1 MNNDLSYE
9 ISHVV
14 VTPRLMKLLNQRP
27 KGRYSRSDAYFDL
40 LGRAMVKKPFSVLPK
55 TASAELLAE
64 FDTTITDLA
73 EKWSWQRSTVRDF
86 LSELSAIGQI
96 EREDSYKN
104 MTITFDALKFD
115 WKQQT
120 VNATSVPSIQ
130 ENGGDTSL
138 NVAESPQEAAVG
150 SSAKTSGNSVGKN
163 GVHKETSLMVDAK
176 ESEMV
181 SSQRK
186 YCRVLFDEIFADMSE
201 LIRKWTYTPK
211 VEHALYRA
219 YYNVCGGNRERWQEY
234 ISRIPDDDT
243 LSLTIYSN
251 EAMHSSADRLE
262 SFFIRFGT
270 CLNPSDKTVSDHE

>member
-27 KGRYSRSDAYFDL
+27 KGRYSRSDAYIDL
-40 LGRAMVKKPFSVLPK
+40 LARAMVRKPFSVLPK
-55 TASAELLAE
+55 TATAELLTE
-64 FDTTITDLA
+64 FDTTITELA
-73 EKWSWQRSTVRDF
+73 DKWSWQRSTVRDF
-86 LSELSAIGQI
+86 LSELAAFGQI

-104 MTITFDALKFD
+104 MTITFDALKFA
-115 WKQQT
+115 WKQQ
-120 VNATSVPSIQ
+120 VAD
-130 ENGGDTSL
+130 DTSIPIVQDKDASKVSEL
-138 NVAESPQEAAVG
+138 ADSPQGKQDG
-150 SSAKTSGNSVGKN
+150 SSAKTAGDLSLKIQIR
-163 GVHKETSLMVDAK
+163 KETPLMVDTK
-176 ESEMV
+176 ESEMI

-186 YCRVLFDEIFADMSE
+186 YCRVLFDEIFADMSDI
-201 LIRKWTYTPK
+201 IREWTYTPK

-234 ISRIPDDDT
+234 LKRIPEDDT

-251 EAMHSSADRLE
+251 EAMTSSADRLE

-270 CLNPSDKTVSDHE
+270 CINPSDMNVSNHE

>member
-115 WKQQT
+115 WKQQA
-120 VNATSVPSIQ
+120 VDVTSVPSIQ

-163 GVHKETSLMVDAK
+163 GVHKETSLM
-176 ESEMV
+176 
-181 SSQRK
+181 
-186 YCRVLFDEIFADMSE
+186 
-201 LIRKWTYTPK
+201 
-211 VEHALYRA
+211 
-219 YYNVCGGNRERWQEY
+219 
-234 ISRIPDDDT
+234 RI
-243 LSLTIYSN
+243 
-251 EAMHSSADRLE
+251 
-262 SFFIRFGT
+262 
-270 CLNPSDKTVSDHE
+270 

>member
-1 MNNDLSYE
+1 
-9 ISHVV
+9 
-14 VTPRLMKLLNQRP
+14 
-27 KGRYSRSDAYFDL
+27 
-40 LGRAMVKKPFSVLPK
+40 
-55 TASAELLAE
+55 
-64 FDTTITDLA
+64 
-73 EKWSWQRSTVRDF
+73 
-86 LSELSAIGQI
+86 
-96 EREDSYKN
+96 
-104 MTITFDALKFD
+104 MTITFGALKFD

-219 YYNVCGGNRERWQEY
+219 YYNVCGAIVNAGRNTSPESPMMIRCRLPY
-234 ISRIPDDDT
+234 IVMKPCILPPIDWSPF
-243 LSLTIYSN
+243 LSVSALALIHLIKPCLTTSN
-251 EAMHSSADRLE
+251 PL
-262 SFFIRFGT
+262 
-270 CLNPSDKTVSDHE
+270 

>member
-115 WKQQT
+115 WKQQD
-120 VNATSVPSIQ
+120 VDVTSVPSIQ
-130 ENGGDTSL
+130 ENDDEASL
-138 NVAESPQEAAVG
+138 NVAESPQESAVG
-150 SSAKTSGNSVGKN
+150 SSAKTSGNSVGKA
-163 GVHKETSLMVDAK
+163 GVHKETSLMVDAR
-176 ESEMV
+176 ESEMD

-201 LIRKWTYTPK
+201 LIREWTYTQ
-211 VEHALYRA
+211 R
-219 YYNVCGGNRERWQEY
+219 
-234 ISRIPDDDT
+234 
-243 LSLTIYSN
+243 
-251 EAMHSSADRLE
+251 
-262 SFFIRFGT
+262 
-270 CLNPSDKTVSDHE
+270 